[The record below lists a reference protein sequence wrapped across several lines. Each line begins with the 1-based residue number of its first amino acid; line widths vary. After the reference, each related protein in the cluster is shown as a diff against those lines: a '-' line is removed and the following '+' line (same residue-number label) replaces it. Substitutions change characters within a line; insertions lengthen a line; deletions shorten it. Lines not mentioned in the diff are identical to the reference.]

1 MGNPLIDVSISLDTD
16 KDLRLIYKM
25 DTKIVPYLTI
35 YDERYLVDKKKS
47 YALKNEYGATLN
59 PFIEIRK
66 DGEFAKAIWKEATED
81 PIQELVNYLN
91 DEANANC
98 N

>member
-1 MGNPLIDVSISLDTD
+1 MEQPLVDVSIVIDTD
-16 KDLRLIYKM
+16 KDLRMIHKM

-35 YDERYLVDKKKS
+35 FDERYLVDRKNS
-47 YALKNEYGATLN
+47 YALKSEYGAVEN

-66 DGEFAKAIWKEATED
+66 DGEFAKAIWKEATEN
-81 PIQELVNYLN
+81 PIQELINYLN
-91 DEANANC
+91 DGTNTNC